1 MDRQRRRVL
10 TWVAGAAVTPLL
22 APRRAGAA
30 GASPA
35 AVRIAGGASSAQGQI
50 RLTGL
55 SHVLAE
61 QGWLEAE
68 LTKRGVRL
76 EWFTTAHAATGPMI
90 NDGFANGTVD
100 FAAYGDLPSAILNAN
115 GVETKLVV
123 PHGLGQGDA
132 FLVVPADS
140 PAKTIDD
147 LKGKR
152 LAVHRGRPWEIPLL
166 RLLASRG
173 LSYADFKLF
182 NINPQAGM
190 AALSSNHVDA
200 LLTMTDA
207 YLLEDKHV
215 GRIIWSTKDLPL
227 DWKTRT
233 ELWAAKSFIDAYPEA
248 TQVVVTAYVKA
259 AYWASQEQNRE
270 AVIHVATSN
279 GTPESVVLRSY
290 QNDHVP
296 WKDRWSPLFNDLLY
310 DHYRTTVS
318 FALKQDLIRR
328 PVDVDAWFDKRWVAA
343 ALREL
348 HLETYWQ
355 PVNRKPA

>member
-1 MDRQRRRVL
+1 MNRQRRRVL
-10 TWVAGAAVTPLL
+10 GWMAGAAVTPWL
-22 APRRAGAA
+22 APLRARAG
-30 GASPA
+30 GAPP
-35 AVRIAGGASSAQGQI
+35 AVRIAGGASSSQGQV
-50 RLTGL
+50 RLGGL

-68 LTKRGVRL
+68 LKKRGVAL
-76 EWFTTAHAATGPMI
+76 EWFTTSHAATGPMI

-100 FAAYGDLPSAILNAN
+100 FAAYGDLPSAILNAS

-140 PAKTIDD
+140 TAKTIED

-166 RLLASRG
+166 RLLAARG
-173 LSYADFKLF
+173 LSYTDFKLF

-200 LLTMTDA
+200 LWTMTDA

-215 GRIIWSTKDLPL
+215 GRIIWSTKDMPL

-233 ELWAAKSFIDAYPEA
+233 ELWAKKSFLDAYPEVS
-248 TQVVVTAYVKA
+248 QLVVTAYVKA
-259 AYWASQEQNRE
+259 SYWASQEQNRD
-270 AVIHVATSN
+270 AVIHIASNN
-279 GTPESVVLRSY
+279 GTPESVIRRSY

-310 DHYRTTVS
+310 EHYRTTVS
-318 FALKQDLIRR
+318 FALKQELIRR
-328 PVDVDAWFDKRWVAA
+328 PVDVDAWFDKRWVTA
-343 ALREL
+343 ALHEL
-348 HLETYWQ
+348 HLENYWQ
-355 PVNRKPA
+355 PVTRKPA